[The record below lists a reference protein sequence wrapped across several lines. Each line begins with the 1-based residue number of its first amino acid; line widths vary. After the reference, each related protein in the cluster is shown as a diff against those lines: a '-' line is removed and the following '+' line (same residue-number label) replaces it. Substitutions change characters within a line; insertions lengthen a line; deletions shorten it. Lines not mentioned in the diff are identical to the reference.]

1 MPKQVFNKISY
12 DRQIKLLKPA
22 IKEFVTKPYEKIT
35 VSSLTDT
42 MKILRTDFYYY
53 FEGKDDIYDILL
65 SDLYGLAKDYK
76 DEPTINDA
84 AIALFEKVVKISGS
98 RNRQFIIDLTES
110 YNPQFAIYLAQRLKV
125 IFNCKCEGEKP
136 LVKIMMKIYKFM
148 TVVNLYKTGRL
159 NLDVAREIIS
169 DHNCE

>member
-22 IKEFVTKPYEKIT
+22 IKEFISKPYEKIT

-65 SDLYGLAKDYK
+65 SDLYGIAKDYK
-76 DEPTINDA
+76 SDPNINDA
-84 AIALFEKVVKISGS
+84 MVALFEKIVKINSS
-98 RNRQFIIDLTES
+98 RNKTFVLDLTEN
-110 YNPQFAIYLAQRLKV
+110 YNPQFAFYLAKRLKKLFKYKGNENSTTIEIMQKIYLFL
-125 IFNCKCEGEKP
+125 
-136 LVKIMMKIYKFM
+136 
-148 TVVNLYKTGRL
+148 TVVNLYRTNRL
-159 NLDVAREIIS
+159 ELEEARTIL
-169 DHNCE
+169 NNK